1 MNQLA
6 SNACFSAET
15 YELVSAA
22 VDSLNA
28 DVDAK
33 RRGVQGEEPAQ
44 EGRAGEVPLQMPRQ
58 QATGVHNEEKS
69 TKDGFK
75 NPQRQP
81 NKGRPKESEKRRKTL
96 LEQREDAAKKNKKVK
111 KDGETSTRAKK
122 KKPAKQTRCP
132 FCLENHHVS
141 DCLVLKATLAQT
153 SKVDACA
160 TEPTEP
166 AVTAKAN
173 FNFDLNL

>member
-15 YELVSAA
+15 YELVSTA
-22 VDSLNA
+22 VDSLNV

-44 EGRAGEVPLQMPRQ
+44 EGRAGEVPLQMPHQ
-58 QATGVHNEEKS
+58 QATSVQNEEKC

-81 NKGRPKESEKRRKTL
+81 NKGRLKESEKRKKTL
-96 LEQREDAAKKNKKVK
+96 LEQREDVAKKNKKVK

-132 FCLENHHVS
+132 FFLENHHVS
-141 DCLVLKATLAQT
+141 DCLVMKATLAQT
-153 SKVDACA
+153 STVEACA
-160 TEPTEP
+160 AEPTEP

-173 FNFDLNL
+173 LNFDLNL

>member
-1 MNQLA
+1 MLMLMRRGGVYKVKSQHKRA
-6 SNACFSAET
+6 
-15 YELVSAA
+15 ELVKCRC
-22 VDSLNA
+22 
-28 DVDAK
+28 K
-33 RRGVQGEEPAQ
+33 RLV
-44 EGRAGEVPLQMPRQ
+44 
-58 QATGVHNEEKS
+58 NK
-69 TKDGFK
+69 
-75 NPQRQP
+75 QP
-81 NKGRPKESEKRRKTL
+81 NKGRPKESEKRKKTL

-141 DCLVLKATLAQT
+141 DCLVLKATLAKT
-153 SKVDACA
+153 STVDACA

-173 FNFDLNL
+173 LNFDLNL